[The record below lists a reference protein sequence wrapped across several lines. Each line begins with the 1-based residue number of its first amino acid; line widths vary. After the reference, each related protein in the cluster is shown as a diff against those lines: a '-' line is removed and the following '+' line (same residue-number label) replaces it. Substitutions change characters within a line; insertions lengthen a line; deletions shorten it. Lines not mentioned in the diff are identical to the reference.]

1 MSHPSCC
8 SSYMR
13 CGEDRWVSQLHA
25 RNSGCFCANDSKK
38 STGLAMT
45 HERLMIS
52 TNLILAMVR
61 DEAGTP
67 FELTETRLDAM

>member
-1 MSHPSCC
+1 MIGGSV
-8 SSYMR
+8 SYML
-13 CGEDRWVSQLHA
+13 GAVA
-25 RNSGCFCANDSKK
+25 AFVPPDSKK

-67 FELTETRLDAM
+67 FELTEARLDAM